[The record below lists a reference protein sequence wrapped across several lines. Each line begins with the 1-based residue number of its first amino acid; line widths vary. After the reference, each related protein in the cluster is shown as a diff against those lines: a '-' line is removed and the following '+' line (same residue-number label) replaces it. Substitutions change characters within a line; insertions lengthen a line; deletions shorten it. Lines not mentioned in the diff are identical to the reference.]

1 MASALPCA
9 SFAAARRVAGS
20 FAQNCTSS
28 GLHGAQCFR
37 HYVKASEMHML
48 NHIPCVMAD
57 GPLKHFEFAPVALA
71 SGEVLFSVSLVFEEN
86 SAVKHG
92 GVSCGRPMPSA
103 EHAERKL

>member
-37 HYVKASEMHML
+37 HSDEASKMHML

-57 GPLKHFEFAPVALA
+57 ELLERVEFAPVALA
-71 SGEVLFSVSLVFEEN
+71 SGEVLFSVSLVF
-86 SAVKHG
+86 
-92 GVSCGRPMPSA
+92 
-103 EHAERKL
+103 